1 MEAYRRILSQ
11 KRRMERRK
19 LMATLQEFLNY
30 LNSFVD
36 RAIYVWGGQT
46 QVLRNGIAWKDDS
59 FGKALG
65 DAEAWI
71 KAVETNGNN
80 ANKVISL
87 YRRRKDK
94 FGVIPCVDCSGLG
107 MNWLYNKTKTFGS
120 DMTAN
125 GMRGKCR
132 IINRSELK
140 KGDWVFRVNS
150 SGRATHIGYVVDDDL
165 NVVHARGR
173 AYGVVREPYRSS
185 YWHQCGRPRVF
196 EAEIIARPKP
206 NGIAFKRKLKR
217 TYPMMTGE
225 DVKQL
230 QTMLN
235 EQDGAGLAVDGKF
248 GNKTKKAV
256 REYQSL
262 KGLQVDGIAGINT
275 ISALGGIWNG

>member
-1 MEAYRRILSQ
+1 
-11 KRRMERRK
+11 
-19 LMATLQEFLNY
+19 MATLQEFLNY

-46 QVLRNGIAWKDDS
+46 QVLRNSIAWKDDT

-71 KAVETNGNN
+71 KAVETNGNS
-80 ANKVISL
+80 ANKAISL
-87 YRRRKDK
+87 YRRRKGK

-107 MNWLYNKTKTFGS
+107 MNWLYNKTRMFSS

-132 IINRSELK
+132 IITRSELK

-173 AYGVVREPYRSS
+173 AYGVVREPYSSS

-196 EAEIIARPKP
+196 EAEIIAQPKP

-256 REYQSL
+256 RCYQSS